1 MTVEPSQVSTS
12 RLQMRATWR
21 HARFIYQTL
30 IAPWPPFIIFFLATV
45 VLSAVVPLVQIGA
58 TSRLIDAL
66 GAQIATQ
73 APAPVGPSSLLR
85 PYLPSLLALLGAVL
99 LGRIVYFDPF
109 QENLAARLNERVKQ
123 RFDRLFFG
131 KALTMRL
138 ERFEEPAFHDQLQR
152 ARQAMGSAQPTFHL
166 VAAHTVVLAYVRCTT
181 ILLVLAAVH
190 PLLSLL
196 LAGSSLL
203 LLWQEIRRRRAVI
216 ATQEAQTTLQRRRT
230 YLQGLLSQRESGA
243 EVRLFGLSAT
253 LLGMWRGVTDR
264 LLDELRTVRRRAVRR
279 DIAAA
284 ILLVVVQGGISLG
297 LLLAVDQG
305 RLSAGGMVALLYALQ
320 QYLDQINRIANRT
333 TRLQQYNAELRH
345 AAAVLDLMDTEPLDG
360 PVPPAVLH
368 DGIRFE
374 GVEFVYPGGLAAL
387 SAIDLHIRP
396 GERIALVG
404 ENGAGKS
411 TLVKLLL
418 GLYRPTGG
426 KILIDGVDLQT
437 LSPAA
442 WRART
447 AAVMQEF
454 GRYAFS
460 ARDNIGVGRI
470 DHLGDLAAIEAAA
483 ARSGAASVI
492 ERLPA
497 GYETLLGKEF
507 ENGAELS
514 LGQWQK
520 LALARAYLRDGEVLV
535 LDEPASALD
544 ALAELEVYRQFLS
557 LSISK
562 TVILISHRLGSAR
575 LVDRI
580 VFLQHGRI
588 IEVGTHA
595 ELIAA
600 DGPYARLYALQ
611 AEWYRDEVVQS

>member
-1 MTVEPSQVSTS
+1 MAVKSSQEPSS
-12 RLQMRATWR
+12 RQQIRSAWN
-21 HARFIYQTL
+21 HAHFIFQTL
-30 IAPWPPFIIFFLATV
+30 IAPWPPYIVFFLATV
-45 VLSAVVPLVQIGA
+45 VLSAVVPLFQIGA

-66 GAQIATQ
+66 GAQSATR
-73 APAPVGPSSLLR
+73 ARSSADAAELLR
-85 PYLPSLLALLGAVL
+85 LYLPSLSVLLGAVF
-99 LGRIVYFDPF
+99 LGRVVYFDPF
-109 QENLAARLNERVKQ
+109 QEYLAAQLNERVKQ

-138 ERFEEPAFHDQLQR
+138 ERFEDPTFHDQLQR
-152 ARQAMGSAQPTFHL
+152 ARQAMGSAQPTYHL
-166 VAAHTVVLAYVRCTT
+166 VAAHTVVLAYTRCVT
-181 ILLVLAAVH
+181 ILVVLAAVH

-203 LLWQEIRRRRAVI
+203 LLRQEIRRRRAVI
-216 ATQEAQTTLQRRRT
+216 ATAEAQTTLQRRRA
-230 YLQGLLSQRESGA
+230 YLQGLLTRRESGA
-243 EVRLFGLSAT
+243 EVRLFGLSVT
-253 LLGMWRGVTDR
+253 LIGMWRALTDR

-279 DIAAA
+279 DLAAA
-284 ILLVVVQGGISLG
+284 MLLVVIQSGIALG
-297 LLLAVDQG
+297 LLLAVDRG
-305 RLSAGGMVALLYALQ
+305 RLSAGGLAALLYALQ

-333 TRLQQYNAELRH
+333 TRLQQYSAELRH
-345 AAAVLDLMDTEPLDG
+345 AAAVLDLTDTEPIEGATTPALLKDG
-360 PVPPAVLH
+360 L
-368 DGIRFE
+368 RFE
-374 GVEFVYPGGLAAL
+374 GVEFVYPGGLIAL
-387 SAIDLHIRP
+387 TTIDLHIRP

-418 GLYRPTGG
+418 GLYRPTAGR
-426 KILIDGVDLQT
+426 ITVDGVDLQT
-437 LSPAA
+437 IAPAT

-454 GRYAFS
+454 GQYAFS
-460 ARDNIGVGRI
+460 ARENIGIGRI
-470 DHLGDLAAIEAAA
+470 DRLGDLAAIEAAA
-483 ARSGAASVI
+483 ERGGAAAVI

-507 ENGAELS
+507 ADGAELS

-520 LALARAYLRDGEVLV
+520 LAIARAYLRDGEVLV

-557 LSISK
+557 LSIGK
-562 TVILISHRLGSAR
+562 TVILISHRLGSVR

-588 IEVGTHA
+588 AEVGTHT
-595 ELIAA
+595 ELLAA
-600 DGPYARLYALQ
+600 DGPYARLYSLQ
-611 AEWYRDEVVQS
+611 AEWYRDEAVRS

>member
-1 MTVEPSQVSTS
+1 MTMKPSQEPS
-12 RLQMRATWR
+12 TWQQIR
-21 HARFIYQTL
+21 VAWKHPRFIFQTL
-30 IAPWPPFIIFFLATV
+30 IAPWPPFIGFFIATV

-58 TSRLIDAL
+58 TTRLIDTL
-66 GAQIATQ
+66 GAQA
-73 APAPVGPSSLLR
+73 PSSAGLVELLR

-99 LGRIVYFDPF
+99 LARVVYFDPF
-109 QENLAARLNERVKQ
+109 QEYLAAQLNERVKQ

-131 KALTMRL
+131 KALTMHL

-152 ARQAMGSAQPTFHL
+152 ARQAMGSAQPTYHL

-181 ILLVLAAVH
+181 ILVVLAAVH

-196 LAGSSLL
+196 LAASSLL
-203 LLWQEIRRRRAVI
+203 LLRQEIRRRRAVI
-216 ATQEAQTTLQRRRT
+216 ATEEAQTTLQRRRT
-230 YLQGLLSQRESGA
+230 YLQGLLTRRESGA

-253 LLGMWRGVTDR
+253 LIGRWRALTDR
-264 LLDELRTVRRRAVRR
+264 LLDELRHVRRRAVRR
-279 DIAAA
+279 DLAAA
-284 ILLVVVQGGISLG
+284 LLLVVVQAGIALG
-297 LLLAVDQG
+297 LLLAVDRG
-305 RLSAGGMVALLYALQ
+305 RLSAGGLVALLYALQ

-333 TRLQQYNAELRH
+333 TQLQQYNAELRH

-360 PVPPAVLH
+360 AAAPVVFQDGLH
-368 DGIRFE
+368 FE
-374 GVEFVYPGGLAAL
+374 GVEFVYPSGLVAL

-418 GLYRPTGG
+418 GLYRPTAGR
-426 KILIDGVDLQT
+426 ILIDGVDFQT
-437 LSPAA
+437 IAPAA

-454 GRYAFS
+454 GHYAFS
-460 ARDNIGVGRI
+460 ARDNIAIGRVER
-470 DHLGDLAAIEAAA
+470 LGDLAAIEAAA
-483 ARSGAASVI
+483 ERSGAATVI

-520 LALARAYLRDGEVLV
+520 LAIARAYLRDGEVLV

-557 LSISK
+557 LSIGK

-588 IEVGTHA
+588 VEVGTHA

-600 DGPYARLYALQ
+600 NGPYARLYALQ